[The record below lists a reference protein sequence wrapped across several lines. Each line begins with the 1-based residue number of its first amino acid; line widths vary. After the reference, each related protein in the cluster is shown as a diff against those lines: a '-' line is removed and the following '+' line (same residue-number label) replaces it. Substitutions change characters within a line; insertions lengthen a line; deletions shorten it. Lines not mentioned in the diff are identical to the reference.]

1 MKTDAFRDAGQE
13 AECGRGARE
22 EFEVDQGFEPQPA
35 DLEEPPQRAQD
46 NFFEAA
52 GIDGQDIF
60 PGDQVV
66 GIEDEPVFIKDEE
79 VNVFAAELSDR
90 VPDGGTRENGR
101 ALLGEFDKEQAF
113 SAGGGGFWKQ
123 ATEKSEAFT
132 EDAGRAADPPVD
144 PLKKRGIRSQPCHQC
159 TGKGISQKRIEKV
172 ISSGDPPRNSLHRR
186 EDLVLQSLAVGSMTR
201 RSDTS
206 PDFQK
211 PTFPMSQFPARLI
224 LLAALAVFVVGCA
237 SSGPQVDPAVTAAA
251 TARGV
256 NPGTVLK
263 MSNARVLDY
272 DDIVN
277 LVSKGVS
284 SNTIV
289 AYLNSTRKV
298 YDFSY
303 AQLAGL
309 KSAGA
314 TPQLLN
320 YLTETQGFY
329 GNNSPRQKARVAKM
343 QKDQYYNSPYYQDKQ
358 PFAYNAPAIDDWY
371 DSGYEESLYS
381 PFSFNN

>member
-1 MKTDAFRDAGQE
+1 
-13 AECGRGARE
+13 
-22 EFEVDQGFEPQPA
+22 
-35 DLEEPPQRAQD
+35 
-46 NFFEAA
+46 
-52 GIDGQDIF
+52 
-60 PGDQVV
+60 
-66 GIEDEPVFIKDEE
+66 
-79 VNVFAAELSDR
+79 
-90 VPDGGTRENGR
+90 
-101 ALLGEFDKEQAF
+101 
-113 SAGGGGFWKQ
+113 
-123 ATEKSEAFT
+123 
-132 EDAGRAADPPVD
+132 
-144 PLKKRGIRSQPCHQC
+144 
-159 TGKGISQKRIEKV
+159 
-172 ISSGDPPRNSLHRR
+172 
-186 EDLVLQSLAVGSMTR
+186 
-201 RSDTS
+201 
-206 PDFQK
+206 
-211 PTFPMSQFPARLI
+211 MSQFPARLI
-224 LLAALAVFVVGCA
+224 VLAALAVFVVGCA
-237 SSGPQVDPAVTAAA
+237 SSGPKVDPAVTAAA
-251 TARGV
+251 TSRGV

-343 QKDQYYNSPYYQDKQ
+343 QKDQYYNSPYYQDNQ

>member
-1 MKTDAFRDAGQE
+1 
-13 AECGRGARE
+13 
-22 EFEVDQGFEPQPA
+22 
-35 DLEEPPQRAQD
+35 
-46 NFFEAA
+46 
-52 GIDGQDIF
+52 
-60 PGDQVV
+60 
-66 GIEDEPVFIKDEE
+66 
-79 VNVFAAELSDR
+79 
-90 VPDGGTRENGR
+90 
-101 ALLGEFDKEQAF
+101 
-113 SAGGGGFWKQ
+113 
-123 ATEKSEAFT
+123 
-132 EDAGRAADPPVD
+132 
-144 PLKKRGIRSQPCHQC
+144 
-159 TGKGISQKRIEKV
+159 
-172 ISSGDPPRNSLHRR
+172 
-186 EDLVLQSLAVGSMTR
+186 
-201 RSDTS
+201 
-206 PDFQK
+206 
-211 PTFPMSQFPARLI
+211 MSQFPARLI

-358 PFAYNAPAIDDWY
+358 PFAYNEPAVDDWY